1 MRRIYTKTGDKGT
14 TAIAGGSRV
23 EKDDIRIETNGTI
36 DELNSIIG
44 IVRSMLPTDHQWQP
58 LLYDIQIELMNMM
71 ESIATPAEKRE
82 ETIHTE
88 WDELTQRCEKMMD
101 YIMPTLQDN
110 NYFILPG
117 GTSVSSYLQW
127 ARTIAR
133 RAERRLWTL
142 HKSDSIPEEI
152 LTFFNRVSDLFFIL
166 AKQELQTSNLSE
178 ERWRTFTCRK
188 KKKE

>member
-44 IVRSMLPTDHQWQP
+44 IVRSMLPTGHEWQP
-58 LLYDIQIELMNMM
+58 LLYDIQFELMNMM
-71 ESIATPAEKRE
+71 ANIVTPAESRKR
-82 ETIHTE
+82 TIHTE
-88 WDELTQRCEKMMD
+88 WSELTLRCEQTMD
-101 YIMPTLQDN
+101 EIMPTLQDN

-117 GTSVSSYLQW
+117 GSPVSSYLQW

-152 LTFFNRVSDLFFIL
+152 LTFFNRLSDLFFIL
-166 AKQELQTSNLSE
+166 AKQELQTSNLPE
-178 ERWRTFTCRK
+178 ERWKTFTYRK
-188 KKKE
+188 EKKE